1 MYYIAKAKESKN
13 RYLKTERNEYGGI
26 IFYFCKDFDKADKYE
41 TYEQAQE
48 IRNKHNKDKKLVEF
62 AGCELEIFLE
72 HENSEPK
79 EPTQEEPTEAQKFVI
94 FNKKDQTFLHEIVK
108 GDSVFT
114 TLKDEAFLFEDKKH
128 ADDRIWHIERSEW
141 GEKWAHSLD
150 LITMPINEATQENA
164 EQPTQTE
171 SILRLEKEVSDLQH
185 ALQAE
190 KSRNEIQANALK
202 NALATIERESNDL
215 KKEREQL
222 VKLLDELKD
231 IRQKYIQT
239 KQAYKILKGLFVE
252 IVKK

>member
-1 MYYIAKAKESKN
+1 MYYIAKAKESEN

-79 EPTQEEPTEAQKFVI
+79 E
-94 FNKKDQTFLHEIVK
+94 
-108 GDSVFT
+108 
-114 TLKDEAFLFEDKKH
+114 
-128 ADDRIWHIERSEW
+128 
-141 GEKWAHSLD
+141 
-150 LITMPINEATQENA
+150 
-164 EQPTQTE
+164 PTQTE